1 MNTISTFLEHFDLTQ
16 LISLLIQAIA
26 ALLCISFH
34 ERATASP
41 PGAWGTRR
49 QSARAECP

>member
-34 ERATASP
+34 EMLIKSKMKLDKML
-41 PGAWGTRR
+41 
-49 QSARAECP
+49 QDF